1 MQLTRYTDLSLRV
14 LMYLSYPD
22 RSDLVTIAEIATQF
36 DVPRNHLVKVVNRLV
51 HLGWVSATRGRSGGI
66 RLGVPAE
73 TLTLGQILREMEGT
87 TALIDCE
94 GEVCVLRNG
103 CRLRGALADALQQF
117 YRTLDGYTLAEI
129 CAAPTAGLIAQMHRL
144 VAMPASAH

>member
-22 RSDLVTIAEIATQF
+22 RSNLVTIAEIATQF

-51 HLGWVSATRGRSGGI
+51 HLGWVAATRGRSGGI

-73 TLTLGQILREMEGT
+73 TLTIGRIVREMEGT
-87 TALIDCE
+87 TALIDCD

-103 CRLRGALADALQQF
+103 CRLRGALADALNNF
-117 YRTLDGYTLAEI
+117 YKTLDSYTLAEI
-129 CAAPTAGLIAQMHRL
+129 CATPTAGLIAQMHRL
-144 VAMPASAH
+144 VPAH